1 MKQIVRLIAVFLCLV
16 LSVNPFDLPAIAQS
30 PSPTPANAPV
40 PAQIAAAHSVF
51 LSNLG
56 ADANFPVNATQAY
69 NDIYKALTTWGRY
82 QLAGAP
88 EQADLIFQLRGVS
101 TLTTYSGAHGTTY
114 TVNNPAF
121 QLTIVDPKSNVTLW
135 TITSPVALA
144 GSKQT
149 LARWLA
155 ISETNLVSRIK
166 VVAGEQL
173 TPTETADLTTVP
185 NYHRGRHG
193 AHPGRRSGRIR
204 RWRRTSA
211 PSSLRGLSRQPE
223 GLSGRLLQRQ
233 QHPSLRVR
241 RRIDCYPLLA
251 PANSSASPARA
262 YNLAHR
268 LHPFHQAY
276 ALCQAKL
283 HRLPVGLHR
292 TDQSGQLE
300 PAA

>member
-185 NYHRGRHG
+185 NYHHGRTALILVGG
-193 AHPGRRSGRIR
+193 AVAFGVGGGLLLHHLYED
-204 RWRRTSA
+204 
-211 PSSLRGLSRQPE
+211 SLASQKASQDAFCNANNIPLSE
-223 GLSGRLLQRQ
+223 CAGG
-233 QHPSLRVR
+233 
-241 RRIDCYPLLA
+241 
-251 PANSSASPARA
+251 
-262 YNLAHR
+262 
-268 LHPFHQAY
+268 
-276 ALCQAKL
+276 
-283 HRLPVGLHR
+283 
-292 TDQSGQLE
+292 
-300 PAA
+300 